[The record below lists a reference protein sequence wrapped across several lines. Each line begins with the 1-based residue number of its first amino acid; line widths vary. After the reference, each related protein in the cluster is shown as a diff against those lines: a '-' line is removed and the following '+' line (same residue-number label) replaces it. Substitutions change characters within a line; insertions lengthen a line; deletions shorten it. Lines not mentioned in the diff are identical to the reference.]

1 MASRLENALKVGVI
15 FMTAI
20 MILML
25 LIWDKTSVLDSRNT
39 QAQGVARCKSLG
51 GEYAS
56 GKCFVN
62 GEEK

>member
-1 MASRLENALKVGVI
+1 MASRLENVLKVGVI
-15 FMTAI
+15 FMAAI
-20 MILML
+20 MILVL
-25 LIWDKTSVLDSRNT
+25 LIWSKTGVVESMNT
-39 QAQGVARCKSLG
+39 RAQEVARCKSLG